1 MNKKTYWAFLKFVA
15 VFVILA
21 VTSSKTPAADTE
33 VQLST
38 TKAASKISILIP
50 DFIREGGFKDNE
62 KRDVAMADILAD
74 DLNFSGYFDAKRVKE
89 IKGDPSA
96 WSSLDVSNIVQGG
109 YTTDGR
115 EIHVTAKA
123 FDVNSGAVVLDKK
136 FPNALRVMRQTVH
149 RMADD
154 IIFQVAGERGVCQTK
169 AAFVSD
175 MTGKTELYISDY
187 DGHNVFRMT
196 RDEGVCLLPAW
207 SPSGNYITYT
217 SYRRLNPDLWWVS
230 SSGKSR
236 GILSFFPGLN
246 AAASWSPDGERIAL
260 SISKDGNAEIYTVKR
275 DGTDF
280 KRLTFNRGIDT
291 SPSWSP
297 NGREIAFNSDR
308 SGAPHIYIMDSDGGN
323 VRRLTYTGKYNAS
336 PSWSPMGD
344 KIAYVSREG
353 NLFNIFTMGATG
365 DNIIRLTYNSG
376 NNENPSW
383 SPDGKHLIFSS
394 TRAEVKAL
402 YIMDPDGKNAK
413 RLKIPGNVQTPSW
426 SPRFGS

>member
-1 MNKKTYWAFLKFVA
+1 MNKKVYGAILGMVAALFLLTVPVSEA
-15 VFVILA
+15 
-21 VTSSKTPAADTE
+21 PATDTE

-217 SYRRLNPDLWWVS
+217 SYRRLNQ
-230 SSGKSR
+230 
-236 GILSFFPGLN
+236 I
-246 AAASWSPDGERIAL
+246 
-260 SISKDGNAEIYTVKR
+260 
-275 DGTDF
+275 
-280 KRLTFNRGIDT
+280 
-291 SPSWSP
+291 
-297 NGREIAFNSDR
+297 GRS
-308 SGAPHIYIMDSDGGN
+308 H
-323 VRRLTYTGKYNAS
+323 V
-336 PSWSPMGD
+336 
-344 KIAYVSREG
+344 
-353 NLFNIFTMGATG
+353 
-365 DNIIRLTYNSG
+365 
-376 NNENPSW
+376 
-383 SPDGKHLIFSS
+383 
-394 TRAEVKAL
+394 
-402 YIMDPDGKNAK
+402 
-413 RLKIPGNVQTPSW
+413 
-426 SPRFGS
+426 

>member
-1 MNKKTYWAFLKFVA
+1 MNKKVYWSFLNIVA
-15 VFVILA
+15 VFALLA
-21 VTSSKTPAADTE
+21 VTVSDVPAADTE

-89 IKGDPSA
+89 IKGNPSA
-96 WSSLDVSNIVQGG
+96 WASLDVANIVRGS

-115 EIHVTAKA
+115 EIHVTAKV
-123 FDVNSGAVVLDKK
+123 FDVNSGAEVLDKK
-136 FPNALRVMRQTVH
+136 YPNALRVMRQTVH

-154 IIFQVAGERGVCQTK
+154 ITFQVAGEKGVCQTK
-169 AAFVSD
+169 IAFVSD

-187 DGHNVFRMT
+187 DGHNVYRMT
-196 RDEGVCLLPAW
+196 RDEGICLLPAW
-207 SPSGNYITYT
+207 APSGNYITYT

-230 SSGKSR
+230 SSAKSR

-280 KRLTFNRGIDT
+280 KRLTFNRAIDT
-291 SPSWSP
+291 SPSWAP
-297 NGREIAFNSDR
+297 NGREIVFNSDR
-308 SGAPHIYIMDSDGGN
+308 SGSPQIYIMDSDGGN
-323 VRRLTYTGKYNAS
+323 VRRLTFKGKYNAS
-336 PSWSPMGD
+336 PAWSPLGD
-344 KIAYVSREG
+344 KVAYVSRED
-353 NLFNIFTMGATG
+353 NLFNLFTMDATG
-365 DNIIRLTYNSG
+365 DNIIRLTYKSG
-376 NNENPSW
+376 HNENPSW

-394 TRAEVKAL
+394 TRAGVKAL

-413 RLKIPGNVQTPSW
+413 RLNIPGNVQTPSW
-426 SPRFGS
+426 SPRFGN